1 MPILRAMNSS
11 SIAALRAAIE
21 ATGGQRHLARL
32 LSVSQP
38 TVHGWLKSAAPATRC
53 AAIEAASG
61 IRCEDLRPD
70 LTWHRDAEGQVTGY
84 TTPVAPAV
92 DPQSKAA

>member
-1 MPILRAMNSS
+1 MNSPG
-11 SIAALRAAIE
+11 IAALKAAIE
-21 ATGGQRHLARL
+21 AAGGQRHLARL

-38 TVHGWLKSAAPATRC
+38 TVHGWLKTATPASRC

-70 LTWHRDAEGQVTGY
+70 LTWHRDADGTVTGY
-84 TTPVAPAV
+84 TTPVAPPA
-92 DPQSKAA
+92 QSEAA